1 MQVTLEDR
9 IRDRAYF
16 ISQAHGGAG
25 DDAQFWLMA
34 EREVLAEI
42 AAESAAAEIV
52 AESAAAEVA
61 AESRGGSRGGISGGG
76 SRGGIL

>member
-1 MQVTLEDR
+1 MQSTLEDR

-25 DDAQFWLMA
+25 DDRHFWLMA

-42 AAESAAAEIV
+42 AAEPV
-52 AESAAAEVA
+52 AAEVA
-61 AESRGGSRGGISGGG
+61 AASVTESRRNP
-76 SRGGIL
+76 

>member
-1 MQVTLEDR
+1 MQLTLEDR

-25 DDAQFWLMA
+25 DDTHFWLMA

-42 AAESAAAEIV
+42 AAESATGTL
-52 AESAAAEVA
+52 
-61 AESRGGSRGGISGGG
+61 RRHP
-76 SRGGIL
+76 